1 MITAYLMRIKVF
13 FYERR
18 FFAWV
23 IISCGLGMNG
33 FRPISE
39 STVTKIDAHDELRIP
54 IKPILSIPPHA
65 ELNSSGP
72 DTSFQK

>member
-1 MITAYLMRIKVF
+1 MITAFLMRIKVF

-18 FFAWV
+18 FFAWI
-23 IISCGLGMNG
+23 IISCGLGMKR
-33 FRPISE
+33 FRFMSE
-39 STVTKIDAHDELRIP
+39 TTITKIDAREEPRIP

-65 ELNSSGP
+65 ELNPSGA